1 MPETGQICPV
11 LVVISQKQKY
21 LSFFTRRLSLLILLS
36 LSIAAGG
43 RVLGQVTVH
52 GTVYNMYRTRPLDR
66 VSVVSSSGGGT
77 ITDSSGNY
85 EITVQPDDSIYFSY
99 LGRATI
105 KYPVK
110 DINTLSNF
118 DIALHVD
125 ATTLKEVNVM
135 PRSYHNDSLQNRKD
149 YEKYFD
155 FRKPNPFTLSDGS
168 AGLGMGAGFDLDQI
182 IRYFQFDRTRR
193 LKAFQTRLI
202 EDEQDKYID
211 HRFNRSIVLR
221 VTHLQGNELDSFM
234 AKYRPS
240 YSFCKRATDYDLLE
254 YTKLAFTEYQK
265 DQKDRK
271 DNP

>member
-1 MPETGQICPV
+1 MLAACRLYPV
-11 LVVISQKQKY
+11 LIVISHKFGV
-21 LSFFTRRLSLLILLS
+21 LSSFTRRLSLLIVVL

-43 RVLGQVTVH
+43 RAWGQVNIH
-52 GTVYNMYRTRPLDR
+52 GTVFNMYRTRPLER
-66 VSVVSSSGGGT
+66 VSVQSNSGRGT
-77 ITDSSGNY
+77 ITDSLGNY
-85 EITVQPDDSIYFSY
+85 SITVPVEDSIFFSY
-99 LGRATI
+99 LGRSTA
-105 KYPVK
+105 KYAVK
-110 DINTLSNF
+110 DINSLNNF

-125 ATTLKEVNVM
+125 PTTLREVSVM

-182 IRYFQFDRTRR
+182 IRYFQFDRTKRLLAFQRR
-193 LKAFQTRLI
+193 LE

-211 HRFNRSIVLR
+211 HRFNPSMVLK
-221 VTHLQGNELDSFM
+221 VTHLTGDALDSFM

-254 YTKLAFTEYQK
+254 YTKLAFTEYMK

-271 DNP
+271 ENP

>member
-1 MPETGQICPV
+1 MSAFGSNITKTN
-11 LVVISQKQKY
+11 SAH
-21 LSFFTRRLSLLILLS
+21 LSFFTRRLLLLIVLS

-43 RVLGQVTVH
+43 RVWGQVTLH

-66 VSVVSSSGGGT
+66 VSVVSSSGRGT
-77 ITDSSGNY
+77 TTDTNGY
-85 EITVQPDDSIYFSY
+85 YQITVSYDDSIYFSY

-110 DINTLSNF
+110 EINTLSNF

-125 ATTLKEVNVM
+125 PTELKEVRVM
-135 PRSYHNDSLQNRKD
+135 PRSYHDDSLQNRKD

-155 FRKPNPFTLSDGS
+155 FKKPNPFTITDGS

-193 LKAFQTRLI
+193 LKAFQRRLE

-211 HRFNRSIVLR
+211 HRFNPSIVLK
-221 VTHLQGNELDSFM
+221 VTHLQGDELDSFM
-234 AKYRPS
+234 VKYRPS

-265 DQKDRK
+265 DLKDRK